1 MVPSKTVRI
10 VVADDSSIL
19 REVVLRYL
27 GKVDN
32 FDVVAECED
41 GEQTIAAIKAY
52 IPDVLLLDISM
63 PILDG
68 VGVLK
73 YLKNLS
79 ECPTKTV
86 VLTGYADQ
94 DIQEQCYANGAF
106 ICIEK
111 GAPFSEII
119 ESIKRA
125 GDVAE

>member
-1 MVPSKTVRI
+1 MTTSKTIRI

-27 GKVDN
+27 GKVSN
-32 FDVVAECED
+32 FEVVAECED
-41 GEQTIAAIKAY
+41 GEQTIAAVKAF

-63 PILDG
+63 PVLDG

-79 ECPTKTV
+79 EYPTKTV
-86 VLTGYADQ
+86 VLTGYADR

-106 ICIEK
+106 ICVEK